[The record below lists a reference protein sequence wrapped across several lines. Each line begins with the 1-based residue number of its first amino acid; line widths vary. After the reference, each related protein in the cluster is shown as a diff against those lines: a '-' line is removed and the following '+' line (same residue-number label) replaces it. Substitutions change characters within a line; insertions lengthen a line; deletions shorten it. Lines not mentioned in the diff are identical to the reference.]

1 MAKVLCFG
9 SMNIDYT
16 YKVRHFVKK
25 GETISADSLRIFSGG
40 KGLNQA
46 IALSR
51 AGAETCLAGC
61 IGEDGLFLLKE
72 LEAAGVDTGYV
83 RVLGDVRTGSA
94 VIQNDAEGDNCI
106 ILYGGA
112 NRAVTREQADTVL
125 AGFQSD
131 DCLVLQNE
139 INEIP
144 YIIRRAHERG
154 MRVVL
159 NPSPMEVSVLDFPL
173 EYVDCF
179 MLNRV
184 ESAQLLGIENEPRA
198 AEAELMAALGEKFPA
213 AEIILTLGEEGSAYI
228 GCGET
233 VRQRPY
239 HIKTV
244 DTTAAG
250 DTFTGFFIGGRMR
263 GLSVSEA
270 MDLASKAAALS
281 VTKPG
286 ASPSIPTL
294 AEVTEYFS

>member
-1 MAKVLCFG
+1 M
-9 SMNIDYT
+9 
-16 YKVRHFVKK
+16 
-25 GETISADSLRIFSGG
+25 
-40 KGLNQA
+40 
-46 IALSR
+46 
-51 AGAETCLAGC
+51 
-61 IGEDGLFLLKE
+61 
-72 LEAAGVDTGYV
+72 
-83 RVLGDVRTGSA
+83 
-94 VIQNDAEGDNCI
+94 
-106 ILYGGA
+106 
-112 NRAVTREQADTVL
+112 
-125 AGFQSD
+125 
-131 DCLVLQNE
+131 
-139 INEIP
+139 
-144 YIIRRAHERG
+144 
-154 MRVVL
+154 VL